1 MWCIIW
7 NIGTGTTAVY
17 LIDLGK
23 TRMQYLRSFLA
34 GEIMYQN
41 IFHYFF
47 KVIHQ
52 EGFLDYIKVSSVSV
66 KYIVGYIGFILYAII
81 FIKVLILNEYICMAV
96 C

>member
-7 NIGTGTTAVY
+7 NIGTGATAVY

-23 TRMQYLRSFLA
+23 TRMENLRSFLA

-52 EGFLDYIKVSSVSV
+52 EGFLDYTEVSSVSM
-66 KYIVGYIGFILYAII
+66 KYIVGWV
-81 FIKVLILNEYICMAV
+81 VLIYMPSYL
-96 C
+96 